1 MFPQLIST
9 IETLN
14 VLSISEERKQILEPL
29 IDYIQQ
35 KVNDKAEINLNLIC
49 THNSRRSHL
58 SQVWSQTM
66 ASFYNIKNVHSYSG
80 GTEATALFPMVAKT
94 LTKNGFQIKN
104 LSEGKNPVYS
114 IKFSDIEHPVIGF
127 SKKFDDDFNP
137 KSNFVAIM
145 TCSHADE
152 NCPIVLGCDTRIP
165 ITFKDPKAFDKSPLQ
180 PEKYLET
187 SILIATEM
195 KYVFSKI
202 KTK

>member
-1 MFPQLIST
+1 MFTQLIST

-14 VLSISEERKQILEPL
+14 VLSISEERKQILKPL
-29 IDYIQQ
+29 INYIQQ

-49 THNSRRSHL
+49 THNSRRSHI

-66 ASFYNIKNVHSYSG
+66 ASYYNIKNVHSYSG

-94 LTKNGFQIKN
+94 LTKNGFLVKN
-104 LSEGKNPVYS
+104 LSEGRNPVYS
-114 IKFSDIEHPVIGF
+114 IKFADNERPVIGF

-152 NCPIVLGCDTRIP
+152 NCPIV
-165 ITFKDPKAFDKSPLQ
+165 
-180 PEKYLET
+180 
-187 SILIATEM
+187 
-195 KYVFSKI
+195 
-202 KTK
+202 